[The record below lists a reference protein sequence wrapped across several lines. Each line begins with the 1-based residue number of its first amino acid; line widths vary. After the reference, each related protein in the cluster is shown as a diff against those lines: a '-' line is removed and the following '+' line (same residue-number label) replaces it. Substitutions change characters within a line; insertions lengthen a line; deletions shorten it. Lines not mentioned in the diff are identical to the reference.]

1 MQTISSTEFNVE
13 VSRYLREHHTV
24 TLSTSSFTGLPHA
37 NTASYVS
44 DDRRMYFFARYG
56 STLLSNLARSHR
68 AAFTV
73 DRLRPD
79 LAKAQRAARKRHL
92 RHRRRPAVPGRTKA
106 LHGEVRELS
115 SSRHHLLVG
124 ALGHVLRR
132 LYDLRGESQPHPN
145 RCAPWDS
152 NPEPADQDKVGCWAW
167 ERQPRSAAG
176 GLVVLHRCRRRS
188 SAQPVIRT
196 QIKKVTFVSYS

>member
-37 NTASYVS
+37 NTAPYVS

-73 DRLRPD
+73 DDYAPTWQKRRELHGRGTCGIADD
-79 LAKAQRAARKRHL
+79 LQSQVARKL
-92 RHRRRPAVPGRTKA
+92 CTEKFENSVPAGTICW
-106 LHGEVRELS
+106 L
-115 SSRHHLLVG
+115 
-124 ALGHVLRR
+124 
-132 LYDLRGESQPHPN
+132 
-145 RCAPWDS
+145 
-152 NPEPADQDKVGCWAW
+152 EPSGMY
-167 ERQPRSAAG
+167 
-176 GLVVLHRCRRRS
+176 
-188 SAQPVIRT
+188 
-196 QIKKVTFVSYS
+196 FVDYTI